1 MSDPVVDTTTLPND
15 VAGLLEA
22 VKQERRAKADALS
35 KAAAAEQR
43 VTALAAEV
51 EAAKTAKEA
60 ELATLRTAAEAWQAH
75 TAAQVKARDD
85 ANAAKLAA
93 MPEAQRAT
101 ISALGLDGEKL
112 SQLLSALT
120 PAPDPAQP
128 ATTATPAQTLAAPVI
143 PAGGA
148 VPGGAQSA
156 GLAPEIVKWV
166 ETSRKDLRGAS
177 NAAVEAAYKSYGP
190 GAKAPK

>member
-1 MSDPVVDTTTLPND
+1 MSDPVVDTTALPND
-15 VAGLLEA
+15 AAGLLEA
-22 VKQERRAKADALS
+22 LKAERKMRSDALA

-43 VTALAAEV
+43 
-51 EAAKTAKEA
+51 EAARVA
-60 ELATLRTAAEAWQAH
+60 ELETFRTAAEAWQAH
-75 TAAQVKARDD
+75 TAAQVKARDE
-85 ANAAKLAA
+85 ANTAKLAA
-93 MPEAQRAT
+93 MPETQRAT

-128 ATTATPAQTLAAPVI
+128 ATPATPAQVPAAPVV

>member
-1 MSDPVVDTTTLPND
+1 MSDPVVETTALPND
-15 VAGLLEA
+15 ATGLLEA
-22 VKQERRAKADALS
+22 LKAERRQKADALA

-43 VTALAAEV
+43 
-51 EAAKTAKEA
+51 EAARVA
-60 ELATLRTAAEAWQAH
+60 ELETFRTAAEAWQAH
-75 TAAQVKARDD
+75 TAAQVKARDE
-85 ANAAKLAA
+85 ANTAKLAA
-93 MPEAQRAT
+93 MPETQRAT

-120 PAPDPAQP
+120 PTPDPAQL
-128 ATTATPAQTLAAPVI
+128 ATPVI

-190 GAKAPK
+190 GAKAQK